1 MLAKAGWTLNPKTG
15 ILEKKSKG
23 ATLTLS
29 FSIST
34 GDAPELKAVGQ
45 ILKEAWNQIGVK
57 VDVLVFEMNDLNQN
71 VIRPRAFDALLFGE
85 VVGRDAD
92 VYPFWYS
99 SERNDP
105 GLNIAEYANSKVD
118 KLLDTARQTKSDT
131 TKKQSYVSFIQE
143 IKKDGPAVFLYTPNY
158 LYVVQKKVQN
168 ISNGELSVPQDRFLG
183 INNWYIE
190 TNKVWKIFIK

>member
-1 MLAKAGWTLNPKTG
+1 M
-15 ILEKKSKG
+15 
-23 ATLTLS
+23 
-29 FSIST
+29 
-34 GDAPELKAVGQ
+34 GQ

-143 IKKDGPAVFLYTPNY
+143 IKKDVPAVFLYTPNY
-158 LYVVQKKVQN
+158 LYVVPKKVQN